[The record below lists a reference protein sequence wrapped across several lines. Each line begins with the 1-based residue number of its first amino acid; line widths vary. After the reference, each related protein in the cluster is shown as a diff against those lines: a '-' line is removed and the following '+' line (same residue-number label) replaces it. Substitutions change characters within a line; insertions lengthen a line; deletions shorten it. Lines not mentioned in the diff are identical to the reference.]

1 MKKGKR
7 SAEERARLRL
17 LDCWQRKPEFGE
29 PIGCVATSFTF
40 DAAFF
45 EEQCLGRFIGMDTD
59 PTEDERAYRIER
71 EDKLSPTFNAVIVD
85 QRHVPL
91 QRSLRWHVF
100 AARVA
105 REGIFHS
112 KLTLLVW
119 QNRVRV
125 IVGSANLNDAGYRTN
140 LENAGTLEFS
150 ADADLPLGLLDDVL
164 SFLDEVR
171 KTAAVTEMPDGP
183 QRTFHNFLETVRAH
197 VRGWADRPW
206 SRGEPSVS
214 LLFTGP
220 GRASLFDR
228 RACRDDR
235 ICAAR
240 PAG

>member
-125 IVGSANLNDAGYRTN
+125 IVGSANLNDHSLFNDTEVNVVIVGGHGKIGMRLALGAGRWRVIRQ
-140 LENAGTLEFS
+140 L
-150 ADADLPLGLLDDVL
+150 
-164 SFLDEVR
+164 
-171 KTAAVTEMPDGP
+171 VTE
-183 QRTFHNFLETVRAH
+183 
-197 VRGWADRPW
+197 
-206 SRGEPSVS
+206 SVVLAVCGGS
-214 LLFTGP
+214 LGFAFTYVI
-220 GRASLFDR
+220 R
-228 RACRDDR
+228 
-235 ICAAR
+235 
-240 PAG
+240 